1 MTLRRML
8 GKRGRTTLPLPI
20 RERLDLRPGDLL
32 TFSVERDAVVIR
44 RENVCDRCGADRNVD
59 LDEIFDSLNS
69 EQQQALVSR
78 FARKL
83 LTRRGGAR
91 CGRS

>member
-1 MTLRRML
+1 MALTRYL
-8 GKRGRTTLPLPI
+8 GQDGRISIPPFI

-32 TFSVERDAVVIR
+32 SFSVEKDAIVIR
-44 RENVCDRCGADRNVD
+44 REKFCDRCAPDRAVD
-59 LDEIFDSLNS
+59 LEEYFDSLNAD
-69 EQQQALVSR
+69 QQQAFVSR

>member
-1 MTLRRML
+1 MALTRYL
-8 GKRGRTTLPLPI
+8 GQDCRITIPPFI

-32 TFSVERDAVVIR
+32 SFSVEKDAIVIR
-44 RENVCDRCGADRNVD
+44 REKFCDRCAPDRAVD
-59 LDEIFDSLNS
+59 LEEYFDSLNAD
-69 EQQQALVSR
+69 QQQAFVSR

>member
-1 MTLRRML
+1 MALTRYL
-8 GKRGRTTLPLPI
+8 GQDCRITIPPFI

-32 TFSVERDAVVIR
+32 SFSVEKDAIVIR
-44 RENVCDRCGADRNVD
+44 REKFCDRCAPDRAVD
-59 LDEIFDSLNS
+59 LEEYFDSLS
-69 EQQQALVSR
+69 ADQQQAFVSR

>member
-1 MTLRRML
+1 MALTRYL
-8 GKRGRTTLPLPI
+8 GQDCRITIPPFI

-32 TFSVERDAVVIR
+32 SFSVERDAIVIR
-44 RENVCDRCGADRNVD
+44 REKFCDRCAPDRAVD
-59 LDEIFDSLNS
+59 LEEYFDSLS
-69 EQQQALVSR
+69 ADQQQAFVSR

>member
-1 MTLRRML
+1 MALTRYL
-8 GKRGRTTLPLPI
+8 GRDGRIAIPPFI
-20 RERLDLRPGDLL
+20 RERLDLQPGDLL
-32 TFSVERDAVVIR
+32 SFAMESDAVVIR
-44 RENVCDRCGADRNVD
+44 RERFCNRCDTDRTVD
-59 LDEIFDSLNS
+59 LDEIFDSLNA

-91 CGRS
+91 CGRN

>member
-1 MTLRRML
+1 MALTRYL
-8 GKRGRTTLPLPI
+8 GQDGRIAIPPFI
-20 RERLDLRPGDLL
+20 RERLDLRPGDPL

-44 RENVCDRCGADRNVD
+44 REQLCDRCAADRAVD
-59 LDEIFDSLNS
+59 LDEIFDSLNA

-83 LTRRGGAR
+83 LNRRGGAR

>member
-1 MTLRRML
+1 MALTRYL
-8 GKRGRTTLPLPI
+8 GQDCRITIPPFI

-32 TFSVERDAVVIR
+32 SFSVEKDTIVIR
-44 RENVCDRCGADRNVD
+44 REKFCDRCAPDRAVD
-59 LDEIFDSLNS
+59 LEEYFDSLNAD
-69 EQQQALVSR
+69 QQQAFVSR